1 MRPLPTSWKD
11 ITLSDYQ
18 KIYPTIISPDYD
30 TDLERF
36 IEIACIL
43 TETTINT
50 VPIKEVKVLSFLMSP
65 DAIPTKVPKAF
76 SFKNKLYKT
85 EIDFNKISGGQY
97 IDLTSYTREPDDII
111 KNMHFLMAI
120 MSSPC
125 NWIGI
130 KKKYDAEEMIKRA
143 ELFKQLP
150 ITIVYPLCVF
160 FCQNLANSITSMQ
173 TYLVEQSEKLV
184 KDLQRMSR
192 LTVGS

>member
-1 MRPLPTSWKD
+1 MRPLPTWKD

-50 VPIKEVKVLSFLMSP
+50 LPIKEVKVLSFLMSP
-65 DAIPTKVPKAF
+65 DAMPTKVPKAF

-130 KKKYDAEEMIKRA
+130 KKKYDAEEMVRRA

-160 FCQNLANSITSMQ
+160 FCQNLENSITSMQ